1 MPPAEIAEKALRARE
16 AQAVW
21 RRYTI
26 TQRVER
32 VREFWAELDSA
43 RERLIEVVQRETGKP
58 AAEVDV
64 MELCGV
70 ELILKYFTRN
80 AHRILKDQA
89 AARPW
94 ILFNKRAYVRYVPR
108 GLIGLITPWNYPL
121 LIPLGDAIGALLAGN
136 AVLLKPSEWTTDTA
150 LFLEALSKATG
161 LFPEGL
167 FSVVVGDGAAG
178 AEVVRLSDMVVF
190 TGSTRAGRAVA
201 RAAAERLIPCV
212 LELGGK
218 HAMVV
223 FKDAPLARA
232 ASAAVWGRFAN
243 CGQTCVGVE
252 RVYVEQEVYEPFAE
266 EVARQ
271 MAALRQG
278 ERGGYGVDVGRLI
291 TARQLDVV
299 SAHLADAK
307 ERGGRVLGGE
317 LVDRS
322 RLLIAP
328 ALVLDAKQEMRVM
341 REETFGPVLPIMAVR
356 DGEEGVRLA
365 NDSPLGLAASIW
377 SRDLPRAEALSAHL
391 EAGLIGIN
399 DVMGHYAVCS
409 LPFGGFKDS
418 GLGRRHSD
426 EGLRMFCQP
435 QSVLVHEW
443 PANAPEPWWFPYSE
457 LKAKLVRWLSYLS

>member
-1 MPPAEIAEKALRARE
+1 MEPNASETASARLGAAAALSPLPGPARNMPPAEIAEKALRARE

-26 TQRVER
+26 TQ
-32 VREFWAELDSA
+32 L
-43 RERLIEVVQRETGKP
+43 VQRETGRP

-307 ERGGRVLGGE
+307 ERGGRDYGGARRRGGRALGQRQPAGARGLHLE
-317 LVDRS
+317 PRPAARRGAERASGGGPHRHQRCHGPLR
-322 RLLIAP
+322 RLLP
-328 ALVLDAKQEMRVM
+328 ALRRLQG
-341 REETFGPVLPIMAVR
+341 FGPRPPPLRRGIADVLP
-356 DGEEGVRLA
+356 
-365 NDSPLGLAASIW
+365 AAIG
-377 SRDLPRAEALSAHL
+377 
-391 EAGLIGIN
+391 AG
-399 DVMGHYAVCS
+399 A
-409 LPFGGFKDS
+409 
-418 GLGRRHSD
+418 
-426 EGLRMFCQP
+426 
-435 QSVLVHEW
+435 
-443 PANAPEPWWFPYSE
+443 
-457 LKAKLVRWLSYLS
+457 